1 MSVTASVV
9 SYFCVGTDSWF
20 VLLLFL
26 LLEEASTST
35 CPIGMDEVEVAQ
47 CLLHTEKSFSSP
59 MSNWEVGKLPGMS
72 FVFFLKVLY
81 TSSPQS
87 FWHKRWI

>member
-9 SYFCVGTDSWF
+9 SYFCVGTDSCF

-35 CPIGMDEVEVAQ
+35 CPTGMDEVEVAQ

-59 MSNWEVGKLPGMS
+59 TSDWEVARNELCL
-72 FVFFLKVLY
+72 FLKVLY
-81 TSSPQS
+81 THGPQS